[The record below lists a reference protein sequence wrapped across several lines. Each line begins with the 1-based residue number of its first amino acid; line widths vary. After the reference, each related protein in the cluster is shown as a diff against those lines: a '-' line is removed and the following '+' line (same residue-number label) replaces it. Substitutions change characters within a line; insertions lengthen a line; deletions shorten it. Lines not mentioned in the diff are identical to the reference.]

1 MKEALRIDA
10 ARVSDTAARL
20 LEEHYLPGM
29 AIGVVSGQ
37 ELVYAEGFGYA
48 DIEGSQPMKPETR
61 QRIGSITK
69 TMVGLCA
76 MALVEEG
83 RLRLEDSVTERL
95 PDVEF
100 HGPAESLTVWH
111 LMTHTGGIGEMPNV
125 EDFSDPD
132 FKLWMSDSDF
142 PGVPEAYPN
151 GVTIEVAPG
160 TKWAYANHGWILLG
174 EIMSRIEKEP
184 IEAIVGRRVFEPLGM
199 TDTNLLD
206 DPHDRLSTGY
216 HHEPS
221 DDMREL
227 LTRIGREVPDEETV
241 DGHNIR
247 GKYQYVRGRAAGATQ
262 STIPDMAKYASA
274 LLRESKGIVRPQTF
288 AEMVR
293 PQWQPDARLS
303 SWGLSFQVRPF
314 FGRAGFGHGGGVIG
328 GWNTY
333 ISVFPETDIAVLLHV
348 NAMYDEFD
356 HYVVPAVM
364 GAALGVEHQPPPA
377 RPVDERVLE
386 TAPGVYEA
394 PTPGPLTNFRIM
406 NEMGRVLITASD
418 GELQFKSRRGRWKEG
433 VPMRA
438 PDPSD
443 PDLCELA
450 DGSPEP
456 PRLTLIRDDDGVVI
470 GLRLGRLATMRRN
483 EEIEPW

>member
-1 MKEALRIDA
+1 VKKTLHIDP
-10 ARVSDTAARL
+10 ARVSETAARL
-20 LEEHYLPGM
+20 LDGHHLPGM
-29 AIGVVSGQ
+29 AIGVVSGE

-48 DIEGSQPMKPETR
+48 DIESKQPMMTETR

-83 RLRLEDSVTERL
+83 GLRLEDKVTGRL

-100 HGPAESLTVWH
+100 KGPAEDLTVWN

-132 FKLWMSDSDF
+132 FKLWMSDNEF
-142 PGVPEAYPN
+142 PGVPAAYPN

-174 EIMSRIEKEP
+174 EIISRIEKEP
-184 IEAIVGRRVFEPLGM
+184 IEAIVQRRVFEPLGM
-199 TDTNLLD
+199 TNTDLLD
-206 DPHDRLSTGY
+206 EPHESLSTGY

-221 DDMREL
+221 EDMREL
-227 LTRIGREVPDEETV
+227 LTRVGREVPNEETV

-262 STIPDMAKYASA
+262 STIPDMAKYAVA
-274 LLRESKGIVRPQTF
+274 LLRTSKGIVRAETF
-288 AEMVR
+288 EAMVR

-303 SWGLSFQVRPF
+303 SWGLSFQLRPF
-314 FGRAGFGHGGGVIG
+314 FGQPGFGHGGGVIG

-333 ISVFPETDIAVLLHV
+333 ISVFPETDTGVLLHV

-364 GAALGVEHQPPPA
+364 SAALGVTHEPPPA
-377 RPVDERVLE
+377 RPVDERVLV

-394 PTPGPLTNFRIM
+394 PTPGPLTNFRVM
-406 NEMGRVLITASD
+406 NEIGRVLITARD
-418 GELQFKSRRGRWKEG
+418 GEIWFKSRRGCWKHG

-438 PDPSD
+438 PDPAD
-443 PDLCELA
+443 DDLYELQ

-456 PRLTLIRDDDGVVI
+456 PRLMWIRDDSGAVT

>member
-1 MKEALRIDA
+1 MREALRVDA

-20 LEEHYLPGM
+20 LDEHHLPGM
-29 AIGVVSGQ
+29 AIGVVSGE
-37 ELVYAEGFGYA
+37 ELVYAEGFGHA
-48 DIEGSQPMKPETR
+48 DIEGARAMTPETR

-83 RLRLEDSVTERL
+83 RLRLEASVTERL

-100 HGPAESLTVWH
+100 HGPADSLTVRH

-132 FKLWMSDSDF
+132 FKLWMSDGDF

-151 GVTIEVAPG
+151 GVTIEVPPG

-174 EIMSRIEKEP
+174 EIISRIEKEP
-184 IEAIVGRRVFEPLGM
+184 IEAIVQRRVFEPLGM
-199 TDTNLLD
+199 TNTDLLD
-206 DPHDRLSTGY
+206 EPHDALSTGY

-221 DDMREL
+221 EDMREL
-227 LTRIGREVPDEETV
+227 LTRIGREVPDEEAV

-274 LLRESKGIVRPQTF
+274 LLRESKGIVRAETF
-288 AEMVR
+288 AEMVK
-293 PQWQPDARLS
+293 PQWQPDARLA

-314 FGRAGFGHGGGVIG
+314 FGRPGFGHGGGVIG

-333 ISVFPETDIAVLLHV
+333 ISVFREEDLGVLLHV

-356 HYVVPAVM
+356 HQVVPAVM
-364 GAALGVEHQPPPA
+364 GAVLGLEHEPPPA
-377 RPVDERVLE
+377 RTTDARVLE

-394 PTPGPLTNFRIM
+394 LTPGPLTNFRIM
-406 NEMGRVLITASD
+406 NDTGRVLISVVE
-418 GELQFKSRRGRWKEG
+418 GELQFKSRRGCWKRG

-438 PDPSD
+438 PDPAD
-443 PDLCELA
+443 DELYEIQ
-450 DGSPEP
+450 DGSPEQ
-456 PRLTLIRDDDGVVI
+456 PRLTLIRNEGGSVT